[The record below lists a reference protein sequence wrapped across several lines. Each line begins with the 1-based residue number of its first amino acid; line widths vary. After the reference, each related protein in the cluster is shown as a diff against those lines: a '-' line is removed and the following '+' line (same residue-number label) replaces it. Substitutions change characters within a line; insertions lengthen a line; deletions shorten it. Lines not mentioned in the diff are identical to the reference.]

1 MKSLVL
7 ITGAAGGVGK
17 AFSVECAARGWDLML
32 TDQPGSPL
40 EALAEG
46 MRRMYAVQV
55 ETLTC
60 DLTDADARAA
70 FWREI
75 QHRGAK
81 FWMLINVAGMEFEGP
96 FQTRSLDKLRT
107 ITRLNVETVVE
118 MTHAVLHHRNPAQT
132 LCIINISSLSGF
144 NPMPFKAVYAA
155 SKRFIINFSLALH
168 KELRE
173 QNVSVTVVC
182 PAAMPTSPRS
192 IRGLNKL
199 GGWGQLS
206 LSNPNRVAAVSL
218 KYALAG
224 RPLYIPGIFNRAV
237 RLFSHLLPYQWVTWW
252 IWRHWRGTHTSE

>member
-17 AFSVECAARGWDLML
+17 AFAAECAARGWDLL
-32 TDQPGSPL
+32 LSDLPGSPL

-55 ETLTC
+55 EMLAC

-70 FWREI
+70 FWREVER
-75 QHRGAK
+75 RGAK
-81 FWMLINVAGMEFEGP
+81 FWMLVNVAGMEFEGP
-96 FQTRSLDKLRT
+96 FHTRSLDELRT

-118 MTHAVLHHRNPAQT
+118 MTHAVLGNRDPVQT
-132 LCIINISSLSGF
+132 LRIINISSLAGF

-173 QNVSVTVVC
+173 QNVSITVVC

-192 IRGLNKL
+192 IRGLTKL

-206 LSNPNRVAAVSL
+206 LSNPNRVAAVSI
-218 KYALAG
+218 KYALTG

-237 RLFSHLLPYQWVTWW
+237 HLFSRLLPQPWVSWW
-252 IWRHWRGTHTSE
+252 IWRHWRGGYTSE